1 MEIVLFRARTRADI
15 DAQEY
20 ENTFGQMLE
29 LVSVVPGFHRI
40 TGYAGED
47 GTELAVVEFE
57 SPETLAAWRD
67 HAAHVRVQQRGREEF
82 FAEYDITVATVSRQ
96 YNWSLTQ
103 PLGETGTDSP

>member
-29 LVSVVPGFHRI
+29 LVSEVPGFHRI

-103 PLGETGTDSP
+103 ALGETGTSAA